1 MNYRHII
8 IKLYHLLVHADGK
21 VNEREVSSGKQMV
34 KAEGISEAEFTTQ
47 LEGLK
52 KRNPAVVYSECL
64 EELKKLSRDKQIRC
78 LAWLSVIANS
88 DGFMDKAE
96 WQFIYKIYHTEL
108 GLKLDEILKAQKE
121 INGLKEKPVVT
132 PGL

>member
-1 MNYRHII
+1 MNYKHII
-8 IKLYHLLVHADGK
+8 IKLYHLLVLADGK
-21 VNEREVSSGKQMV
+21 VNEREVSSGKQMT
-34 KAEGISEAEFTTQ
+34 KAEGISEEEFASV
-47 LEGLK
+47 LDSLR
-52 KRNPAVVYSECL
+52 KRNPSVVYSECL

-88 DGFMDKAE
+88 DGFMDKTE

-121 INGLKEKPVVT
+121 LNGLKEKPVVT